1 MDVTTSSRLCEW
13 RKCAVHCWHITSSPH
28 QWTKSCS
35 ALIDMLTLKSQRKI
49 IPVVFTLHMCAHVHS
64 FFFSFF
70 LNGGEIFWSWFWIP
84 QRWWMFLLIS
94 IVIVKSIRK
103 GWYTEKKIHQIF
115 LHRVWMLFLFY
126 FLSCIAVYLPA
137 WRIWTHSTSFTR
149 AFFALNFVGV
159 KAIVIFWCLSGRI
172 SSCCKAFSVVSK
184 PSASQAHASWGFY
197 QFQRMGMFRKCKSD
211 ISKGFLC

>member
-1 MDVTTSSRLCEW
+1 MEE
-13 RKCAVHCWHITSSPH
+13 
-28 QWTKSCS
+28 KSF
-35 ALIDMLTLKSQRKI
+35 D
-49 IPVVFTLHMCAHVHS
+49 P
-64 FFFSFF
+64 
-70 LNGGEIFWSWFWIP
+70 GFWIP

-159 KAIVIFWCLSGRI
+159 KAIMLYSDVSHECLAESAPAARHSRWSPNSLHPKHTPVEGLSI
-172 SSCCKAFSVVSK
+172 STD
-184 PSASQAHASWGFY
+184 
-197 QFQRMGMFRKCKSD
+197 GMFRKCKSD